1 MVFPNWAGNA
11 DRCRCGCGSVRYSRS
26 NPENLWLSLSPQL
39 LWELKFLLPVF
50 RALRNFLWTWLGK
63 AWTVFRIVFC
73 AKMFKDIVIPGP
85 LDNKLSTVP
94 MPARFLAWSVI
105 SLLLFLLVMVAWLVS
120 RFTLFIILPLYPVAL
135 AFVAAALLLTW
146 VLTVTNMAMYGLV
159 FLIGAGLCTKAS
171 NHKPVTTR
179 LVRRHLWM
187 SPGGFSMSRRDSD
200 SEKVPAALYDRLT
213 DTPTYAARMYKAPLC
228 PRSWPCR
235 GN

>member
-1 MVFPNWAGNA
+1 MLTIDKLSSQTRALFLDLPDPLVRFLPWVPAGVSPAEDSENRHFPASLGKHHSVLFLNVVRGPLREDFLRPAGDCSSLHVRLHGSLLRVAVAYA
-11 DRCRCGCGSVRYSRS
+11 DAAHLSRGHLVAADAAR
-26 NPENLWLSLSPQL
+26 PETAHIRGEMLILSLL
-39 LWELKFLLPVF
+39 E
-50 RALRNFLWTWLGK
+50 
-63 AWTVFRIVFC
+63 
-73 AKMFKDIVIPGP
+73 
-85 LDNKLSTVP
+85 
-94 MPARFLAWSVI
+94 
-105 SLLLFLLVMVAWLVS
+105 
-120 RFTLFIILPLYPVAL
+120 
-135 AFVAAALLLTW
+135 
-146 VLTVTNMAMYGLV
+146 
-159 FLIGAGLCTKAS
+159 AGLCTKAS